1 MSIINNL
8 FNFGRSIP
16 APFDRLSKKIGV
28 QSKYGTGGQATLC
41 GNLVKAINAFCAC
54 VDGSGEGAVG
64 QFGMSGDKNVAEY
77 KSSVPNNY
85 HLVVY
90 DTDKG
95 TLLANVYETDT
106 ESMEVYK
113 LDAANRDGAAVIFA
127 MMPTFLTDTEF
138 KEQLEAYDQHRQ
150 NGFADLTAASEC
162 LAILCDNIYRRV
174 KDSTCP
180 AHVKVEID
188 PSGNLAKIPR
198 IISGRLSQNCCESNR
213 EQAQRN

>member
-95 TLLANVYETDT
+95 TLLANVY
-106 ESMEVYK
+106 
-113 LDAANRDGAAVIFA
+113 
-127 MMPTFLTDTEF
+127 
-138 KEQLEAYDQHRQ
+138 
-150 NGFADLTAASEC
+150 
-162 LAILCDNIYRRV
+162 
-174 KDSTCP
+174 
-180 AHVKVEID
+180 
-188 PSGNLAKIPR
+188 
-198 IISGRLSQNCCESNR
+198 
-213 EQAQRN
+213 